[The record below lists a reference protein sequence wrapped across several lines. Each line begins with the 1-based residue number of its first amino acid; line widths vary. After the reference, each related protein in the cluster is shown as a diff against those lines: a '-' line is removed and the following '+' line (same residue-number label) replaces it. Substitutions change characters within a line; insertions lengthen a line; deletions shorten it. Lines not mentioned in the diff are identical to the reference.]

1 MESSSK
7 MSNKPIRPINDDADH
22 AMALAE
28 IERLMDAK
36 PGTKQ
41 GDRLDVLVTLVDAYE
56 SRTHAIDAPDPVA
69 LIEHV
74 MESRG
79 LSRKDIE
86 PQIGSSGRVSEI
98 LGRKRP
104 LTLGMIRAMHK
115 TYSVPADALIAEYPL
130 KKKTRGQAA

>member
-1 MESSSK
+1 MEWSSD
-7 MSNKPIRPINDDADH
+7 MSNKTIRPIHDDAGH

-28 IERLMDAK
+28 IETLMDAK
-36 PGTKQ
+36 PGTER

-56 SRTHAIDAPDPVA
+56 SHAHAIDAPDPIA

-74 MESRG
+74 MEARG

-86 PQIGSSGRVSEI
+86 PQIGSSGRVSEV

-104 LTLGMIRAMHK
+104 LTLGMIRALHK
-115 TYSVPADALIAEYPL
+115 SYRVPADALITEYPL
-130 KKKTRGQAA
+130 KKKTHGQAT